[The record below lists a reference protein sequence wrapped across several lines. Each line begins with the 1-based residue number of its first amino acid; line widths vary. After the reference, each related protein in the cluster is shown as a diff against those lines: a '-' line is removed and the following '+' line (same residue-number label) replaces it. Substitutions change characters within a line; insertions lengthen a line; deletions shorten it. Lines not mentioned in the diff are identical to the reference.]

1 MVFVVSYAACITFS
15 SLVFAIG
22 NLFSNRNAMQVFYAL
37 SLPIIICVFTL
48 IFFKGRRL
56 HRYIKTII
64 LISSIAVVE
73 VLSKNMGFLIGS
85 FTNITFFLVLARS
98 LPYMFFPVACFLLKK
113 IDINHYRNLSQEM
126 AIIISVLSS
135 LLIVASIYEQAS
147 MSQEVTTVGL
157 LSLLDIVLLFILNYS
172 YYATYKNI
180 EHRHR
185 ITNLEVQKTL
195 EDAEKMSIE
204 IDKVNREELAKIRH
218 DIKNQFA
225 YVDALLQQGKYEEA
239 QKYVEDYVNTSN
251 PVLNS
256 FSCSNNVINSI
267 INLELTK
274 AKIRGIKIDVKVV
287 VPPSLPFQDS
297 DLVSLLTNMIDN
309 ALENYYSENKESL
322 TVRIMKQNDSIRFIV
337 SNPVNMEKIN
347 LRALTTTRKTGRG
360 HGYGTKIIKNIA
372 VAYNGYVDFNV
383 EDNHFICD
391 VMLNLNVKE

>member
-1 MVFVVSYAACITFS
+1 MV
-15 SLVFAIG
+15 
-22 NLFSNRNAMQVFYAL
+22 
-37 SLPIIICVFTL
+37 IIV
-48 IFFKGRRL
+48 
-56 HRYIKTII
+56 
-64 LISSIAVVE
+64 
-73 VLSKNMGFLIGS
+73 
-85 FTNITFFLVLARS
+85 
-98 LPYMFFPVACFLLKK
+98 
-113 IDINHYRNLSQEM
+113 
-126 AIIISVLSS
+126 SVLSS
-135 LLIVASIYEQAS
+135 LLIVVSIYEQAS
-147 MSQEVTTVGL
+147 TTQEVATVGL
-157 LSLLDIVLLFILNYS
+157 LSFLDVVLLFILNFS

-180 EHRHR
+180 EHRHK

-195 EDAEKMSIE
+195 EDAERMSIE
-204 IDKVNREELAKIRH
+204 IDEINREELSKIRH

-225 YVDALLQQGKYEEA
+225 YVDTMLQQGKYEEA

-274 AKIRGIKIDVKVV
+274 AKIKGIKIDAKVV
-287 VPPSLPFQDS
+287 VPPALPFKDS

-309 ALENYYSENKESL
+309 ALENYYSKDKDVIS
-322 TVRIMKQNDSIRFIV
+322 VRIMKQNDFIRFIV

-347 LRALTTTRKTGRG
+347 PRALTTTRKIGRG

-391 VMLNLNVKE
+391 TMLNLNAKE